1 MENLKTFFSK
11 LEKFFSVELNQQ
23 IILMVVLLVFF
34 GSTLA
39 NGFVHDDR
47 AAIVTNE
54 YVHSGQYWYKTF
66 TGCMGEYQ
74 LGGCEGK
81 GFYYRPMKLLSDFV
95 AYRIS
100 SSPWIFHFLNLAYI
114 SILCLILLRFYTF
127 FLKNRIL
134 AFLGVLFFLTHPINT
149 EVINWIAAVQDI
161 LVAIFLLLSLKWY
174 IRYSEEEKE
183 NALIKAGLFWLLA
196 MFSKETA
203 VFFGAIFI
211 GCELFQKRFPKVV
224 FASLAKNYRLV
235 LFYTVPVFVYFSLR
249 YAVLGTFFANDY
261 ARTTEDL
268 SASTHFFTSLW
279 LFGAYLFKLLF
290 PLPLN
295 LFHSIDVNQ
304 LPVFQII
311 FSGLALLT
319 SLIMLFVFFRKK
331 QAAPFVGLL
340 WWLFLIAPP
349 IIFIGSLGNNV
360 LYERYIFIPL
370 IGLILALLYGAE
382 YLMERHETFFQR
394 LSVKTAL
401 LIVLV
406 QYLGTVWKID
416 TDRNKDFKDNISLY
430 NASIAL
436 SPNEV
441 DLYYNLALSYA
452 EVSDTANAIK
462 NYQKVLELDHTNYKT
477 HNNLGSLYV
486 SSGDFTAAE
495 REYQLAIELSPTL
508 FSLYYN
514 LANVYIKQN
523 DSANAL
529 EALDKSLELNPNF
542 TQAKEKKELLMK
554 EVTQNH

>member
-1 MENLKTFFSK
+1 MEKLKIFFSR
-11 LEKFFSVELNQQ
+11 LEKFLSVELNQQ

-34 GSTLA
+34 GNTLA

-54 YVHSGQYWYKTF
+54 YLHSGQYWYKTF
-66 TGCMGEYQ
+66 IGCMGEYQ
-74 LGGCEGK
+74 LGGCDGK

-95 AYRIS
+95 AYQIS
-100 SSPWIFHFLNLAYI
+100 SSPWIFHFFNLAYVY
-114 SILCLILLRFYTF
+114 ILCLILLRFYTF
-127 FLKNRIL
+127 FLKNSAL
-134 AFLGVLFFLTHPINT
+134 AFLGVLLFLTHPINT

-174 IRYSEEEKE
+174 IQYSEEEKE
-183 NALIKAGLFWLLA
+183 DALVKAGLFWLLA

-203 VFFGAIFI
+203 VFFGAVFI
-211 GCELFQKRFPKVV
+211 GCEFFQKRFPKVV
-224 FASLAKNYRLV
+224 FMSLMKNYRLV
-235 LFYTVPVFVYFSLR
+235 LFYTVPIFVYFSLR

-268 SASTHFFTSLW
+268 SASTHAFTSLW

-295 LFHSIDVNQ
+295 LFHSIDVNH
-304 LPVFQII
+304 LPVSQIVL
-311 FSGLALLT
+311 SGLALLMFF
-319 SLIMLFVFFRKK
+319 IMLFMFFRKK

-360 LYERYIFIPL
+360 LYERYIFIPFA
-370 IGLILALLYGAE
+370 GLILALIYGVE
-382 YLMERHETFFQR
+382 YLTERYEAFFGR
-394 LSVKTAL
+394 LFVKTAL

-406 QYLGTVWKID
+406 LYLSVAWKID
-416 TDRNKDFKDNISLY
+416 ANRNKDFKDNISLY
-430 NASIAL
+430 TASLVL

-452 EVSDTANAIK
+452 EANDAANAMK
-462 NYQKVLELDHTNYKT
+462 NYQKVLELEPKNYKA

-486 SSGDFTAAE
+486 ASNDFVSAE
-495 REYQLAIELSPTL
+495 REYKFAIELNPSL

-523 DSANAL
+523 DFAKAL
-529 EALDKSLELNPNF
+529 EALDKALELNSNF
-542 TQAKEKKELLMK
+542 TQAKQKKEMLMK
-554 EVTQNH
+554 DF